1 MHSRSVYDTPPHGDF
16 ASYVE
21 ALGRESAARLLQA
34 GAANPT
40 HAPAPAHLA
49 APHAA
54 LPAPAQPQQAVPRH
68 AVASLRHLLLSGA
81 ALWVAYTVGSTMF
94 PALALIGWPLLLF
107 FVVSAARR
115 LKALPWPALTQAA
128 AREAQRRFR
137 QPSRPR

>member
-34 GAANPT
+34 GVATPMLT
-40 HAPAPAHLA
+40 HPA
-49 APHAA
+49 APRTA
-54 LPAPAQPQQAVPRH
+54 LPASAEPERAVPRH
-68 AVASLRHLLLSGA
+68 ALASLRNLLLSVA
-81 ALWVAYTVGSTMF
+81 ALWVAYIVGTAMF

-128 AREAQRRFR
+128 TREAERRFR